1 MGLITKLQAV
11 NQMLLATGENLVSDL
26 ENSSGVDTGIAEHI
40 LEQCSLD
47 FQMRGM
53 ANNKVIRKMN
63 VDLNYKLVLPTADSD
78 ELGIIAAE
86 LVSFHINEDNT
97 QIRVRVLN
105 ESPNR
110 LWNITDDTDIFES
123 SVDYYVE
130 FIMKLPWDN
139 LDTAVQRA
147 ILSSAMREYQALT
160 QGDPA
165 TDSYLAFQQQIF
177 NAKGK
182 AADIND
188 KKKNIFSSGDPSLQS
203 AVNRN
208 AYTNDPSRFRF
219 WRTRG

>member
-11 NQMLLATGENLVSDL
+11 NQMLLTAGENLVADL
-26 ENSSGVDTGIAEHI
+26 ENSSGVDTAIAEHI

-78 ELGIIAAE
+78 ELGVIAAE

-123 SVDYYVE
+123 NVDYYVE

-147 ILSSAMREYQALT
+147 ILSSAMRDYQVLT
-160 QGDPA
+160 QGDPT
-165 TDSYLAFQQQIF
+165 TDAYLAFQQQIF

>member
-53 ANNKVIRKMN
+53 ANNKVVRKMN
-63 VDLNYKLVLPTADSD
+63 TNVFSKLLLPVADTD
-78 ELGIIAAE
+78 ELGVIAAE
-86 LVSFHINEDNT
+86 LVSFHVNSDNT

-105 ESPNR
+105 EQPIR
-110 LWNITDDTDIFES
+110 LWNITDDTDIFEP

-130 FIMKLPWDN
+130 LIMKLPWDN

>member
-1 MGLITKLQAV
+1 MGLISKLTAV
-11 NQMLLATGENLVSDL
+11 NQMLLTAGENLVADL
-26 ENSSGVDTGIAEHI
+26 ENASGVDTGIAEHI

-53 ANNKVIRKMN
+53 ANNKVVRKMN
-63 VDLNYKLVLPTADSD
+63 TNLDAKLLLPTPDGD
-78 ELGIIAAE
+78 EAGVISAE
-86 LVSFHINEDNT
+86 LISFHVNSDNT
-97 QIRVRVLN
+97 QIKVRILSD
-105 ESPNR
+105 SPSR
-110 LWNITDDTDIFES
+110 LWNITDDTDIFKVSE
-123 SVDYYVE
+123 DYYVE
-130 FIMKLPWDN
+130 LIMKLMWEN
-139 LDTAVQRA
+139 LDTPVQRA
-147 ILSSAMREYQALT
+147 ILSSAMREYQILT
-160 QGDPA
+160 QGDSS
-165 TDSYLAFQQQIF
+165 TDVYLALQQQVF

>member
-1 MGLITKLQAV
+1 MGLISKLTAV
-11 NQMLLATGENLVSDL
+11 NQMLLTAGENLVADL
-26 ENSSGVDTGIAEHI
+26 ENASGVDTGIAEHI

-53 ANNKVIRKMN
+53 ANNKVVRKMN
-63 VDLNYKLVLPTADSD
+63 TNLDYKLLLPNPDGD
-78 ELGIIAAE
+78 EAGVISAE
-86 LVSFHINEDNT
+86 LISFHVNSDNT
-97 QIRVRVLN
+97 QIKVRVLSD
-105 ESPNR
+105 SPAR
-110 LWNITDDTDIFES
+110 LWNTTDDTDIFKANE
-123 SVDYYVE
+123 DYYVE
-130 FIMKLPWDN
+130 LIMKLMWEN
-139 LDTAVQRA
+139 LDTPVQRA
-147 ILSSAMREYQALT
+147 ILSSAMREYQILT
-160 QGDPA
+160 QGDSS
-165 TDSYLAFQQQIF
+165 TDAYLALQQQVF